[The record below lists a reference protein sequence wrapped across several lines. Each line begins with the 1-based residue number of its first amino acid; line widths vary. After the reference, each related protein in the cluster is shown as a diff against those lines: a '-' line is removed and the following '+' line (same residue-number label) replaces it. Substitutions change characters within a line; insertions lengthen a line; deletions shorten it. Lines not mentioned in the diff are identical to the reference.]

1 MEGSL
6 IYIDDIC
13 LRLLHQDSCDMLSEL
28 ILLMLQFYFSRSL
41 RTIDDLGLTIR
52 GPVLQIE
59 LPDGPGQELGE
70 LQSVLP
76 EGRALLQ

>member
-6 IYIDDIC
+6 IYVNDIC
-13 LRLLHQDSCDMLSEL
+13 LRLLHQDSCDLLSEL
-28 ILLMLQFYFSRSL
+28 LLLVLQFYFSRSL

-52 GPVLQIE
+52 GPVLQVE
-59 LPDGPGQELGE
+59 LPDGPGRELGQ
-70 LQSVLP
+70 LKSILP